1 MADTL
6 RPNGVNQGTLVKW
19 VKNSNDLQTELAADH
34 ATNKTLIDEAL
45 GKLSDLIHLSKNY
58 PLGNADPVFAIDT
71 NFDVKNTE
79 TTLFVANNITYTL
92 ADNTSCDTGT
102 SKTITGGNWSAFVI
116 DATNA
121 TTLTATWASSSYASE
136 ALALAAAESI
146 AFVANKARLGIVT
159 VRAHASGFTAGT
171 DALATGTG
179 GNVAQNT
186 NYYSF
191 RSKAIADLSGT
202 TTAATLSSSAPG
214 TTSSDGVIV
223 S

>member
-34 ATNKTLIDEAL
+34 ATNKALMDEAL
-45 GKLSDLIHLSKNY
+45 GKLNDLIHLSRNY
-58 PLGNADPVFAIDT
+58 PLGNQSPGFAIST
-71 NFDVKNTE
+71 NFDVKNAS
-79 TTLFVANNITYTL
+79 TTLFVADNVMYTL
-92 ADNTSCDTGT
+92 GANTNCDTGT
-102 SKTITGGNWSAFVI
+102 SKTITGSQWGAFVI

-121 TTLTATWASSSYASE
+121 STLTATWASSSYASE
-136 ALALAAAESI
+136 DLALAAAEALS
-146 AFVANKARLGIVT
+146 FTSGKCRLGIVT
-159 VRAHASGFTAGT
+159 VQAHASGFTAGT
-171 DALATGTG
+171 DALTTGTG
-179 GNVAQNT
+179 GNVAAAT
-186 NYYSF
+186 NYYNF
-191 RSKAIADLSGT
+191 RSKKLVDMTGT